1 MLKKYISCL
10 CFKNNSNREEQVIIS
25 IILNGNG
32 WNYLAVKKKTIRLL
46 RGTTSKRLIA
56 SIAFILWQHKTN
68 VNFLKKYVK
77 IKILV
82 TL

>member
-1 MLKKYISCL
+1 MELSC
-10 CFKNNSNREEQVIIS
+10 S
-25 IILNGNG
+25 
-32 WNYLAVKKKTIRLL
+32 KKKTIRLL

-56 SIAFILWQHKTN
+56 SIAFILLQQKTN